1 VARSG
6 SPLTIRVAAV
16 CAAALTPCLA
26 LSGLSLAG
34 VAGGHR
40 GDDDGAVEPTTSR
53 LRIVTYNAG
62 AKLGVD
68 TALEDLAKLMAR
80 DPDVIALQEMASPEK
95 RRAIRELYIDCEG
108 CVWGANMP
116 GPPVPGETP
125 VLYRTDR
132 FELKDYGSVQVT
144 EPTYVGKAGAGPSTI
159 NAKFVNWVR
168 LSDLRSGRPVYVLN
182 NHTVPSVQAKSGG
195 PNRRFDERLKLFRK
209 HMRGLQSMVRDV
221 TAQGWGLVFVTGDLN
236 VNFRR
241 DRVLSPP
248 MFPYRMLG
256 DVGLRAS
263 YEAVREPQNGTHTL
277 RSGVDNR
284 LIDYVYF
291 LPRSSVTPSALK
303 ILWGFS
309 SDHRP
314 LMVDFDVRGL
324 RPAAGTADG

>member
-1 VARSG
+1 MARSG
-6 SPLTIRVAAV
+6 SPLTIRVVAV
-16 CAAALTPCLA
+16 CAAALTLCLA
-26 LSGLSLAG
+26 VSGLSAAG
-34 VAGGHR
+34 SAGGE
-40 GDDDGAVEPTTSR
+40 DGAADPTTTR

-62 AKLGVD
+62 AKLDPD
-68 TALEDLAKLMAR
+68 TAMQDLAKLMAK
-80 DPDVIALQEMASPEK
+80 DPDVIALQELASPDK
-95 RRAIRELYIDCEG
+95 RRAIRETYIDCEG

-132 FELKDYGSVQVT
+132 FELKGSGSVQVT

-159 NAKFVNWVR
+159 NAKFVNWVH

-182 NHTVPSVQAKSGG
+182 NHTVPSVQAKSGA

-209 HMRGLQSMVRDV
+209 HMRGLQTMVRDI
-221 TAQGWGLVFVTGDLN
+221 TAQGWGLVFVAGDLN

-241 DRVLSPP
+241 DRVLAPA

-256 DVGLRAS
+256 DVGLKAS

-277 RSGVDNR
+277 RSGVDTR

-291 LPRSSVTPSALK
+291 LPRASVTPSGLK

-314 LMVDFDVRGL
+314 LMVDFDVTGVRTA
-324 RPAAGTADG
+324 PGTSAP